1 MFHRAQWSSWKSNTW
16 IDVLMAGET
25 MHNKVTTYLDY
36 KMAGA
41 HREIVQSELCLFDRH
56 VSNPTSCC

>member
-1 MFHRAQWSSWKSNTW
+1 
-16 IDVLMAGET
+16 MAGET

-41 HREIVQSELCLFDRH
+41 HREIVQSELCLFDGH